1 MKTAFEAVLISLY
14 SKLRKVRFGRLAP
27 ILFSLFCFCKS
38 QGYSQEIVVSSTRKV
53 PINSTNSIE
62 IFRDSSAQLT
72 LAQAVVQTYRKS
84 TKDHF
89 IFPYTNHT
97 FWVRFTLQNTNNPNK
112 SWFLEWSNPL
122 VEQLDFY
129 ISDST
134 QQRFSHT
141 QQKILTTEKT
151 KKSIAQDPKFG
162 FELGPQ
168 QTKTVYIKLTSK
180 RGHYGT
186 LRIHSE
192 ASYYKSQLEDH
203 SGQSFFNGLV
213 IFRLFLVI
221 VLSLFVIK
229 DLPFRLY
236 SLHTVIK
243 TFAFWGYLNIA
254 GPFFTDDPDVA
265 KKIDFLF
272 YNSITMGSGL
282 FILFTLTLNK
292 LPKWHSILIGCMLA
306 FTAFEG
312 IIVFFD
318 YQWYWL
324 KAGLYTIVFSA
335 IYFIIL
341 YIYCIIRQIPIG
353 KDYAVPFILGLISYF
368 LLYVRLLGWI
378 EYQPIYSI
386 AYLFFM
392 GEIFVFVIFLGRIFR
407 NTEQNK
413 RLAEQKLSFN
423 IEQAARLKELD
434 TLKTNFFANISHEF
448 RTPLTLILSPLSDLR
463 KEFPKREIFRLMQQN
478 AERLLALI
486 NQLLDLSKLEA
497 GKMRVE
503 IREADL
509 ARFLR
514 QLFSSFES
522 LAQSKHIVFRHEQS
536 RTSQIAYFDADKM
549 GTILTNLLSNAFKFT
564 PQQGRIEVRV
574 DYGPRQAVIKVSD
587 SGIGIAAERI
597 PKIFDRFYQAE
608 QSTNRNFEGTG
619 IGLALVK
626 ELVDALQGK
635 IEVTSQIGAGTVFTV
650 TIPCDQATWKDYL
663 NNNETAPEQEITS
676 LGLPWASSSF
686 SFNSTETVS
695 LNENAPILLIA
706 EDNPDLRA
714 YIHGIFKDSY
724 QILEAYDGQEGL
736 ELALEHIPDII
747 ISDLMMPRLDGFGL
761 CKALKTD
768 LRTNHIPVIMLT
780 AKATLEDR
788 IEGLEL
794 GADDYIAKPFSTDE
808 LQVRVRN
815 LVQQR
820 QTLQRKYSQQ
830 PPANEV
836 RQVTTDL
843 MPMPSMDVQFLQKAN
858 KALQD
863 HLADSHFG
871 VDQFASEM
879 GITSVQLRRKL
890 KALTGQ
896 TVTEYVRNYRLEKAA
911 ELLKNGNET
920 VSEIAYQVGFESL
933 PYFSKVFQDKFGKNP
948 SEWP

>member
-1 MKTAFEAVLISLY
+1 MNQKYPHITLI
-14 SKLRKVRFGRLAP
+14 FA
-27 ILFSLFCFCKS
+27 LFCFCTAQS
-38 QGYSQEIVVSSTRKV
+38 YSQEIVVSSTRQV
-53 PINSTNSIE
+53 PINITHSIE

-72 LAQAVVQTYRKS
+72 LAQAAVQTYQKS

-89 IFPYTNHT
+89 IFPYTDHT
-97 FWVRFTLQNTNNPNK
+97 FWVRFTLKNTDAPNK

-129 ISDST
+129 ISDTT

-141 QQKILTTEKT
+141 QQKILTTEKS
-151 KKSIAQDPKFG
+151 KKSIAQDPKFE
-162 FELGPQ
+162 FELSPQ

-180 RGHYGT
+180 RGHYGS
-186 LRIHSE
+186 LRIHSKD
-192 ASYYKSQLEDH
+192 SYYRSQLEDY

-213 IFRLFLVI
+213 IFRLLLVV

-254 GPFFTDDPDVA
+254 GPLFTDNPDLA

-282 FILFTLTLNK
+282 FILFTLALNK
-292 LPKWHSILIGCMLA
+292 LPKWHSILIGFMLV

-335 IYFIIL
+335 LYFIFL
-341 YIYCIIRQIPIG
+341 YIYCLIKHISIG
-353 KDYAVPFILGLISYF
+353 KYYAVPFILGLVSYF

-386 AYLFFM
+386 AYLLFL

-448 RTPLTLILSPLSDLR
+448 RTPLTLILSPLSDLQ
-463 KEFPKREIFRLMQQN
+463 KEFPTRNIFRIMQQN

-497 GKMRVE
+497 GKMTVA
-503 IREADL
+503 IQQGDL
-509 ARFLR
+509 SQFLR
-514 QLFSSFES
+514 QLLSSFES
-522 LAQSKHIVFRHEQS
+522 LAQSKRVVFQYGQS
-536 RTSQIAYFDADKM
+536 HHAKIAYFDADKISK
-549 GTILTNLLSNAFKFT
+549 ILTNLLSNAFKFT
-564 PQQGRIEVRV
+564 PKQGRIEVRV
-574 DYGPRQAVIKVSD
+574 DYNDRNCIIKVSD

-608 QSTNRNFEGTG
+608 QNSNRNFEGTG

-626 ELVDALQGK
+626 ELVEALQGT
-635 IEVTSQIGAGTVFTV
+635 IEVTSQLSKGTIFTV
-650 TIPCDQATWKDYL
+650 TIPCDQATWKDYV
-663 NNNETAPEQEITS
+663 NNNEPLPTPETNSFVKPWPTS
-676 LGLPWASSSF
+676 SLS
-686 SFNSTETVS
+686 NDSTTDVS
-695 LNENAPILLIA
+695 LNENAPMLLIV

-714 YIHGIFKDSY
+714 YIHRIFKDSY
-724 QILEAYDGQEGL
+724 QILEARDGQEGL
-736 ELALEHIPDII
+736 KMALEHIPDIV
-747 ISDLMMPRLDGFGL
+747 ISDLMMPRLDGFGF

-768 LRTNHIPVIMLT
+768 LRTNHIPMVMLT

-788 IEGLEL
+788 LEGLEL
-794 GADDYIAKPFSTDE
+794 GADEYLAKPFNTDE
-808 LQVRVRN
+808 LHVRVRN
-815 LVQQR
+815 LLKQREILQQ
-820 QTLQRKYSQQ
+820 KYERLSQENEPASTPEQ
-830 PPANEV
+830 APPSV
-836 RQVTTDL
+836 
-843 MPMPSMDVQFLQKAN
+843 DVFLQKVN
-858 KALQD
+858 TVLTSN
-863 HLADSHFG
+863 LADSSLD
-871 VDQFASEM
+871 VEKFAAEM

-911 ELLKNGNET
+911 ELLKNKAGT

-933 PYFSKVFQDKFGKNP
+933 PYFSKVFLDKFGKTP
-948 SEWP
+948 SEWS